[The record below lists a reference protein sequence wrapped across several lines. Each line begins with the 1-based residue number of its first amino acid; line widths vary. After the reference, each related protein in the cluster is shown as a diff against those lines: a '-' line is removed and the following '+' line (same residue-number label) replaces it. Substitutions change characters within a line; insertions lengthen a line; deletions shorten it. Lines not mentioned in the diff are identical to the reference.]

1 MPEIGGWTL
10 VMAVQAVHTEILRLR
25 KKPGDDVVP
34 GDELLLVDYETAAEE
49 LEAAY
54 EEAVR
59 MQPNLP
65 PYAQLVNR
73 RERK

>member
-1 MPEIGGWTL
+1 MPDVSGWTL
-10 VMAVQAVHTEILRLR
+10 VMAVQAVQSEILRLR
-25 KKPGDDVVP
+25 RLSDENVVP

-54 EEAVR
+54 TEASR
-59 MQPNLP
+59 LQPNLP

-73 RERK
+73 RE

>member
-10 VMAVQAVHTEILRLR
+10 VMAVQAIETEIRRLR
-25 KKPGDDVVP
+25 GLTNEKAVP

-54 EEAVR
+54 EDAVR
-59 MQPNLP
+59 VQPNLP

-73 RERK
+73 RE

>member
-10 VMAVQAVHTEILRLR
+10 VMAVQAIETEIRRLR
-25 KKPGDDVVP
+25 RLTDENVVP

-59 MQPNLP
+59 VQPNLP

-73 RERK
+73 RG

>member
-1 MPEIGGWTL
+1 MPDVTGWTL
-10 VMAVQAVHTEILRLR
+10 VMAVQAVQTEILRLR
-25 KKPGDDVVP
+25 GMPGENVVP

-59 MQPNLP
+59 LQPNLP

-73 RERK
+73 RR